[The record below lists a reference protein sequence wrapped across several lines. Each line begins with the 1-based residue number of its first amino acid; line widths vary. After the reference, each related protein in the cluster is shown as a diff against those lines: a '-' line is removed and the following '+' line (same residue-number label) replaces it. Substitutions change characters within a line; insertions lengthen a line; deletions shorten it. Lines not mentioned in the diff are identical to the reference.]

1 MSSCGAD
8 SSGRCGSV
16 RPSASP
22 ARRWRNSRP
31 GGTPPRRNRW
41 TGRPAVNYP
50 AMRYVASDDCK
61 VKGPGRALLW
71 VIAYHADRDTGE
83 CWVGQ
88 RRLARESGLARS
100 TVQLAL
106 DKLFD
111 DLVLEPVED
120 ARGPRPERYR
130 IAPSLVEGE
139 AFGSGMVEGTA
150 SVSGAVEGEVVVG
163 AVIHNPGSSGPTAG
177 PLPGTAEWLVDRS
190 AEVTG
195 PTTSALSSGNGSQ
208 GFKQG
213 SSTSREEHVVG
224 DADSTAG
231 AVGVA
236 DAREPPPVDPKLLD
250 ELERRGLRGN
260 PRPPPKPEQ
269 RPRSREEQL
278 AILERIAAEDEA
290 KAKNGQD
297 RKSVV

>member
-1 MSSCGAD
+1 
-8 SSGRCGSV
+8 
-16 RPSASP
+16 
-22 ARRWRNSRP
+22 
-31 GGTPPRRNRW
+31 
-41 TGRPAVNYP
+41 
-50 AMRYVASDDCK
+50 MRYVASDDCK
-61 VKGPGRALLW
+61 VKGPGRVLLW

-88 RRLARESGLARS
+88 RRLAQESGLARS

-106 DKLFD
+106 DTLFD

-139 AFGSGMVEGTA
+139 AFGAGMVEGSA
-150 SVSGAVEGEVVVG
+150 SVSGAVEGQVVIG
-163 AVIHNPGSSGPTAG
+163 EVIHNPGSSGPTASPLGSGGNFLLDRSWPPSG
-177 PLPGTAEWLVDRS
+177 PIHGSEAALVDRS

-195 PTTSALSSGNGSQ
+195 PTTSALSRQNGSQ

-278 AILERIAAEDEA
+278 AILKRIAAEDEA
-290 KAKNGQD
+290 KAKNGQEG
-297 RKSVV
+297 KTSA